1 MRGIVEFMKTSEA
14 APARR
19 EFWRELL
26 LQHEKSGMPVQTFCE
41 QHGVS
46 WHSFYQWRKR
56 LAKEQAV
63 RFALV
68 KTQQANEQPGVGL
81 ELLLSGGD
89 RLHIAAGVDAATL
102 RTVLA
107 ILRERQ

>member
-1 MRGIVEFMKTSEA
+1 
-14 APARR
+14 
-19 EFWRELL
+19 
-26 LQHEKSGMPVQTFCE
+26 MPVQGFCE

-56 LAKEQAV
+56 LAKKQPV

-68 KTQQANEQPGVGL
+68 ETQQPNDRCGAGL
-81 ELLLSGGD
+81 ELWLSGGD
-89 RLHIAAGVDAATL
+89 RLHIAGGVDAETL

>member
-1 MRGIVEFMKTSEA
+1 VRGIVEFMKTSEA
-14 APARR
+14 APSRR
-19 EFWRELL
+19 DFWRELL
-26 LQHEKSGMPVQTFCE
+26 LKHEKSGMPVQAFCQ

-56 LAKEQAV
+56 LAKSPPV

-68 KTQQANEQPGVGL
+68 ETQPANEQPRAGV
-81 ELLLSGGD
+81 ELWLSGGD
-89 RLHIAAGVDAATL
+89 RLHIAAGVDGATL